1 MYKAVLTEKLQI
13 HWLTTTVKRISIKMK
28 PDKMKAVLLTGFGGY
43 EKLNY
48 REDVAVPIPGP
59 AEVLIKVGACGVNN
73 TDIWTREGAYG
84 EDDQAGWQ
92 GTHIDFP
99 RIQGADTVGRILE
112 VGEGV
117 SQSRVGERVL
127 VNPTLYKEDEQEPVY
142 AGFIG
147 SERDGGFAEY
157 VCVPLVNVHK
167 VDSPLSDEQLAT
179 FMCSYLTGEHMLNRA
194 RLKTGETVLVTG
206 ASGGVG
212 SGLVQLS
219 KIRGAHVIALV
230 GKGKEDKLLKLGID
244 AVITRGE
251 MDIYSAVMNITG
263 KTLVDVVADVVAGP
277 LIPDL
282 LEVLRPGGRYVTA
295 GAIAGPIV
303 EVDWR
308 KIYLKQL
315 DLFGSTLGTQQE
327 AKDLV
332 EYITTSQLMP
342 LLAGTYP
349 LNQLVQAQ
357 KHFKRK
363 QFFGKLVIAP

>member
-1 MYKAVLTEKLQI
+1 
-13 HWLTTTVKRISIKMK
+13 MK

-43 EKLNY
+43 EKLEY

-73 TDIWTREGAYG
+73 TDIWTREGAYSD
-84 EDDQAGWQ
+84 DDQAGWQ
-92 GTHIDFP
+92 GAHIDFP

-112 VGEGV
+112 VGESV
-117 SQSRVGERVL
+117 PQSRVGERVL
-127 VNPTLYKEDEQEPVY
+127 VNPTIYKKDEQRPVY

-157 VCVPLVNVHK
+157 VCAPLMNVHT
-167 VDSPLSDEQLAT
+167 VESPLSDEQLAT

-212 SGLVQLS
+212 SGLVQLA

-230 GKGKEDKLLKLGID
+230 GKGKEDKLGKLGVD

-251 MDIYSAVMNITG
+251 MDIYSAVMKISG
-263 KTLVDVVADVVAGP
+263 KPVVDVVTDVVAGP

-308 KIYLKQL
+308 TIYLKQL

-332 EYITTSQLMP
+332 EYITTGQLMP

-357 KHFKRK
+357 KDFKKK